1 MCVCVCVCTSSIIV
15 CVFVCMGEAYTLYV
29 GVLINAFCS
38 LCGLG
43 ACFHT
48 RSPLENKQ
56 ET

>member
-1 MCVCVCVCTSSIIV
+1 MCVCVCVCVCTSSIIV

-29 GVLINAFCS
+29 GVLINS